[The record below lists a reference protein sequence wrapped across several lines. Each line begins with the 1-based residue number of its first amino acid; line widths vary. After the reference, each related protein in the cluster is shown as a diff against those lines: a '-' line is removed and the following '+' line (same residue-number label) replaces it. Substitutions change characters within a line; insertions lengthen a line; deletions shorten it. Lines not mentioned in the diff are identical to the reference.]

1 MYFKSYLN
9 KQDPPHRPLPIQPSF
24 SLRFIRE
31 TMEKTATINLYNV
44 VFQNIPVA
52 CILLQPDYPN
62 FTIVDVNAQFASNLG
77 WPKDHYIGKPIFEA
91 LLVNTADMESNK
103 TVENLKLCLQQAI
116 VTRSRVDHGVLRF
129 DLKHADTGQY
139 EHRYWTS
146 TSTPILDQ
154 NGDVLYLLNCPVDVT
169 EKQELAQRGRNLE
182 EASSTLREFYHSVFL
197 QAPVGIGIWEGPD
210 FITTMIN
217 PALAK
222 FYNHDEQSLIGRP
235 IFDAFPASRLLW
247 GTIMTNVMETGKPYT
262 GVELAVDLTVDGEL
276 KRSFVNFSIVPYY
289 QSDGRM
295 SGVLGVSID
304 STQQVVLRK
313 ALEKSELIMK
323 IAVESAGLG
332 IWDLDLRTRAVFSSS
347 HIWIAGFPLE
357 KSSYHL
363 DEFLEQLVPE
373 DRKKLDEALN
383 GAAAQ
388 FTIILRAVWADK
400 SLHWI
405 QLTGNIL
412 KDENDLAIR
421 VVGTTLDITDRKE
434 LEQRKDELL
443 STVSH
448 ELKTPV
454 TYIKAIAQLLEKK
467 FEPLGDQIA
476 IDLIHKLVN
485 QVKRLTNLIHDLLDA
500 SLIEGGKLQLNKNHF
515 LFNELLEDVVSDVQ
529 RTTSTHHI
537 VLQDCPEI
545 HTFSDKER
553 VRQVIINMLTNAIK
567 YSPKADKIHV
577 CMELSGHCVKC
588 SVEDFGVGIA
598 EEKQAQIFER
608 FYRVIDDKH
617 SGFQGIGIGLYI
629 SKQIITRLNGKI
641 WFESKPDEGTIFSF
655 EVPQF

>member
-1 MYFKSYLN
+1 
-9 KQDPPHRPLPIQPSF
+9 
-24 SLRFIRE
+24 
-31 TMEKTATINLYNV
+31 MEKTATLNTYKA
-44 VFQNIPVA
+44 VFENIPTA

-62 FTIVDVNAQFASNLG
+62 FTIVDVNAQFADSLG
-77 WPKDHYIGKPIFEA
+77 WPKDHYIGKAIFDA
-91 LLVNTADMESNK
+91 MMVNTKDPESVK
-103 TVENLKLCLQQAI
+103 TIESLKCCLQQAI
-116 VTRSRVDHGVLRF
+116 ITKNRVDHGVLRF
-129 DLKHADTGQY
+129 NLKHVDTEQY

-154 NGDVLYLLNCPVDVT
+154 KGDVLYLLNCPVDVT
-169 EKQELAQRGRNLE
+169 EKQELAQRGRKLE
-182 EASSTLREFYHSVFL
+182 EVSSTLREFYHSVFL

-210 FITTMIN
+210 FVTKMIN

-222 FYNHDEQSLIGRP
+222 FYHRDEQSLVGRP
-235 IFDAFPASRLLW
+235 IFEAFPESRLLW
-247 GTIMTNVMETGKPYT
+247 GTIMTNVMETGNPYT
-262 GVELAVDLTVDGEL
+262 GVELAVDLTVDGQVQ
-276 KRSFVNFSIVPYY
+276 RSFVNFSIVPYY
-289 QSDGRM
+289 EPDGRM

-304 STQQVVLRK
+304 STQQVILRK

-332 IWDLDLRTRAVFSSS
+332 IWDLDLKTRTVFSSS

-357 KSSYHL
+357 KSTYPL
-363 DEFLEQLVPE
+363 EEFLNQLIPE
-373 DRKKLDEALN
+373 DRKKLDEVLSGCA
-383 GAAAQ
+383 
-388 FTIILRAVWADK
+388 THYSIILRAVWADK

-412 KDENDLAIR
+412 KDEHEQPVR

-454 TYIKAIAQLLEKK
+454 TSIKAIAQLLEKK
-467 FEPLGDQIA
+467 FEPMGDQMT
-476 IDLIHKLVN
+476 IDLLHKLVN

-515 LFNELLEDVVSDVQ
+515 LFNELLEEVVSDVQ
-529 RTTSTHHI
+529 RTTNTHQI
-537 VLQDCPEI
+537 ILRECPEI
-545 HTFSDKER
+545 HSFSDKER
-553 VRQVIINMLTNAIK
+553 IRQVIINMLTNAIK
-567 YSPKADKIHV
+567 YSPKADKVHV
-577 CMELSGHCVKC
+577 SLELNGSCVNC
-588 SVEDFGVGIA
+588 SVEDFGIGIA
-598 EEKQAQIFER
+598 KEKQAQIFER

-629 SKQIITRLNGKI
+629 SKQIITRLDGKI
-641 WFESKPDEGTIFSF
+641 WFESKPTQGTIFRF
-655 EVPQF
+655 EIPQF